1 MNALF
6 IFLLFVL
13 GLMPSC
19 ASVLGPRAQTI
30 SNLSPKAPSTS
41 GMIGRNHGVSN
52 WKPGEPVVTI
62 INTSQTDHAYGV
74 ETGADSLSTAFST
87 CPAPCIRI
95 PAGDTVR
102 FYPGRG
108 FNGALTAKGS
118 RHELNF
124 LSAPGETWY
133 DISMELGMSHETL
146 GPSDHRPQA
155 DGRISLCGEEDLLG
169 KANAAWQ
176 KTPVAKQ
183 KDLLASGYLNGT
195 VGGELTAVDM
205 DRNTPILVRHWYQL
219 EAGFRGYMVP
229 GSIAGHHNLTEAD
242 KTADTRTSHV
252 LTNEMTITIY

>member
-6 IFLLFVL
+6 IFLLFLL

-19 ASVLGPRAQTI
+19 ASVLGPRTQKNST
-30 SNLSPKAPSTS
+30 LSPKALSTS
-41 GMIGRNHGVSN
+41 RNIRRNLGVSK
-52 WKPGEPVVTI
+52 WTSGEPVVTI
-62 INTSQTDHAYGV
+62 INNSQKDHAYGV
-74 ETGADSLSTAFST
+74 ETGTDSLSTAFPT
-87 CPAPCIRI
+87 CPAPCIHV
-95 PAGDTVR
+95 PAGETVQ

-146 GPSDHRPQA
+146 GPSDHQPQA
-155 DGRISLCGEEDLLG
+155 DGRISLCGEEDLLA
-169 KANAAWQ
+169 KAKVAWH
-176 KTPVAKQ
+176 KTPAAKQ

-205 DRNTPILVRHWYQL
+205 DRAAPILVRHWYQL
-219 EAGFRGYMVP
+219 EVGFRGYMVP
-229 GSIAGHHNLTEAD
+229 GSISGQSNLTEAD
-242 KTADTRTSHV
+242 KMADTRTSHV